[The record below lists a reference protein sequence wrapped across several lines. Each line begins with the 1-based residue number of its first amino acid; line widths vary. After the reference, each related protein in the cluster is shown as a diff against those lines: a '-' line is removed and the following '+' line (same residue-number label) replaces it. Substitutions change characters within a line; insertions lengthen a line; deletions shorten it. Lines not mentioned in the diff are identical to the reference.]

1 MSDGNRHNGYF
12 SWEFPKMIRLVHV
25 FLAALLLLASGGRA
39 SASGRVFEEKG
50 TTVIEI
56 VVASLPDPFDNAPG
70 SQATRAVIANFIRAF
85 PAIFRERYE
94 QKYREDPQTYGR
106 FNWDRVQVRL
116 RPFSGL
122 QIEGVASDLMAIA
135 GGTAPDILYINF
147 NKSDTYI
154 RNGFL
159 YPLDAYLAELTPE
172 EQADR
177 IAPKIWPV
185 IRRKG
190 PTGEVR
196 TWALPF
202 GGALGRVLV
211 YRKDLFDAKDLA
223 YPTKD
228 WTWDDM
234 LNAARRLTDPEAG
247 TYGLFFGQGKT
258 QSQDWVTFLWSAGGE
273 VMEEDPVSGDWKV
286 VFGSPEGAAA
296 LDYYLR
302 LTTERWTDAKG
313 RLRRGYALRDTAYGQ
328 KLAAQG
334 KIGMSLGY
342 MDGRLL
348 SQINPEQTG
357 LAPVPLG
364 PGGFRASELNS
375 RMMGLFSGISSPV
388 VRDAA
393 WEYMRYVTSPD
404 AQREETRILVDNGFG
419 RFLNPKLLRRFGYS
433 DIERFSP
440 PGWAETFDITIANG
454 KPEPYGKN
462 SNVAYEIMS
471 QPMEEAVQLSLGDQL
486 PAERDGRLEMI
497 ERLLK
502 KAEARANAI
511 MIGRVPEAE
520 KRTRSTTALVFLGAV
535 VVAFGFLFRQVARSL
550 NPPGSGS
557 PWDLKIRRYW
567 PAYLL
572 LLPAVFTIL
581 FWKYIPLGNGS
592 LMAFQNFKL
601 LGQSAW
607 VGVENFGN
615 VLWDA
620 TWWNAV
626 WNSLR
631 YAALALFLTFLPPV
645 ILAVIL
651 QEIPKGR
658 LLFRIVFYLPAVLSG
673 LVTLLLWK
681 QFYQPSESGML
692 NAVLLHVPACIFLLL
707 GLALFGLCALFAR
720 RLSLHG
726 LWLPMLGFLIAAV
739 ALFSVCFSLARPM
752 LVLPN
757 ETLLTSL
764 SHVGSRLF
772 VTMPEPIR
780 WLSDPGWAMLAC
792 ILPAI
797 WAGMGPGCLIYLAA
811 LRGIPEDY
819 YEAAEIDG
827 AGILDKVLFVV
838 FPMLKTL
845 LIINFVGAFIHAW
858 YGSADSIL
866 AMTGGGANTEVADL
880 HLFYKAFVFLEFGPA
895 TAMAWI
901 LGFLLIGFTVYQLRI
916 LARVEFRTTGGK

>member
-1 MSDGNRHNGYF
+1 MRSTSLSPGIPGLWKT
-12 SWEFPKMIRLVHV
+12 SVHWLLW
-25 FLAALLLLASGGRA
+25 LAAGLLGVCFPASA
-39 SASGRVFEEKG
+39 QASGRIFSENGV
-50 TTVIEI
+50 TVIEV
-56 VVASLPDPFDNAPG
+56 VVASLPDPFDNSPG
-70 SQATRAVIANFIRAF
+70 SQAIRAVISDFVKAF
-85 PAIFRERYE
+85 PAIFRERYRE
-94 QKYREDPQTYGR
+94 KYLANPGTYGR
-106 FNWDRVQVRL
+106 FDWDKVEVRL
-116 RPFSGL
+116 RAFSGL
-122 QIEGVASDLMAIA
+122 QIEGVSSDLMAIA

-159 YPLDAYLAELTPE
+159 YPLDEYLGDLTPE
-172 EQADR
+172 ELDER
-177 IAPKIWPV
+177 ISPKIWPV

-190 PTGEVR
+190 PTGQVN

-211 YRKDLFDAKDLA
+211 YRKDLFDAKGLA
-223 YPTKD
+223 YPSKD
-228 WTWDDM
+228 WTWDD
-234 LNAARRLTDPEAG
+234 LLEAAKRLTDPEAG
-247 TYGLFFGQGKT
+247 TYGLFFGMGKA

-273 VMEEDPVSGDWKV
+273 VMEEDAATGDWKV
-286 VFGSPEGAAA
+286 VFGSPEGTTA
-296 LDYYLR
+296 LDFYLQ
-302 LTTERWTDAKG
+302 LTTERWTDSQG
-313 RLRRGYALRDTAYGQ
+313 RLRRGYALRDTVMGQ
-328 KLAAQG
+328 KLASQG
-334 KIGMSLGY
+334 KVGMTLGY
-342 MDGRLL
+342 MDGKLL

-357 LAPVPLG
+357 LAPVPKG
-364 PGGFRASELNS
+364 PGGLRASELNS
-375 RMMGLFSGISSPV
+375 RMMGLFSGISSPA

-393 WEYMRYVTSPD
+393 WEYMSYVTSPL
-404 AQREETRILVDNGFG
+404 AQKEETRILVENGFG
-419 RFLNPKLLRRFGYS
+419 RFLNPKLLRRFGFA
-433 DIERFSP
+433 DIERFTP

-471 QPMEEAVQLSLGDQL
+471 QPMEEAVQLSLADRL
-486 PAERDGRLEMI
+486 PADPAMRREVLGGLLE
-497 ERLLK
+497 
-502 KAEARANAI
+502 KAEARANVIMMGKIPPREKQTRMVTAI
-511 MIGRVPEAE
+511 
-520 KRTRSTTALVFLGAV
+520 LFLGAV
-535 VVAFGFLFRQVARSL
+535 VIVFAFLFRQVASAL
-550 NPPGSGS
+550 SPPGSAS
-557 PWDLKIRRYW
+557 QWDLKISRYW

-572 LLPAVFTIL
+572 LLPALLTIL
-581 FWKYIPLGNGS
+581 VWKYIPLGNGS
-592 LMAFQNFKL
+592 MMAFQNFKL
-601 LGQSAW
+601 LGQSTW
-607 VGVENFGN
+607 IGVENFGN
-615 VLWDA
+615 VLWDG

-651 QEIPKGR
+651 QEIPKGK
-658 LLFRIVFYLPAVLSG
+658 LLFRIIFYLPAVLSG

-692 NAVLLHVPACIFLLL
+692 NAILLHVPAAFFLLAGL
-707 GLALFGLCALFAR
+707 GFFTVCALFAW
-720 RLSLHG
+720 RLSLHS
-726 LWLPMLGFLIAAV
+726 LWLPVSGFLLAAV

-752 LVLPN
+752 LMLPG
-757 ETLLTSL
+757 ESFWMSL
-764 SHVGSRLF
+764 AQLDSRLF
-772 VTMPEPIR
+772 STMPEPVR

-811 LRGIPEDY
+811 LRGIPEDFY
-819 YEAAEIDG
+819 QAAEIDG

-901 LGFLLIGFTVYQLRI
+901 LGFMLVGFTMYQLRI